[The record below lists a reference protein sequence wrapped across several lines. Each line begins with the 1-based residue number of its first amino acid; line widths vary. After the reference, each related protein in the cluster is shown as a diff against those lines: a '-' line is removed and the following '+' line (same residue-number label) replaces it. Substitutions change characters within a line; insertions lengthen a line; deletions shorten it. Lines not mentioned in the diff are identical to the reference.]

1 MKNSTGIIQLSQAE
15 EYAPYGVAGKRFS
28 YRLAYARATETQAAD
43 NIGQDYLTLCESEE
57 VFIFVLCDGV
67 SQSFYGD
74 LAAKY
79 LGDALLPWLQELP
92 DTLTDAESFQAALH
106 DALYALTATGTE
118 QVQQVALPSDLPDI
132 LREVLEEKRSL
143 GSEAMFVCGRIDLPH
158 VEFPQGRVLLAWLGD
173 ARLRVWC
180 GKRELKLPGEFET
193 KQRWSTRRGPVAS
206 VPHVY
211 AAPVH
216 HNETAIT
223 HLMAYSDGLTA
234 LDTWDNLPSSEELDA
249 LIAQAEASP
258 VSDDISFLGLQLTL
272 DREPP
277 KTTTP
282 ISVLSPQIK
291 IEAED
296 QGQVTETE
304 SVRVHT
310 DTHRPP
316 AQQREFGQSTREDS
330 TETQQTSAPG
340 PMLVDPIPAREPS
353 MKAQKRNR
361 QFLGIALAF
370 LFMVCVIAVGLSLP
384 PGDPL
389 YQSLF
394 SKSTPPSLIGNLT
407 PTLTEET
414 VPAPPA
420 TDSPTTTSAPTATHT
435 ATPTPDPTATHTAT
449 VTPTPSPTAM
459 VTPTLTATLTATP
472 TLSPTT
478 TSTITVSPTSTLTV
492 TPVLSPTLIATPV
505 TILHTPTPTV
515 SLTLA
520 PPE

>member
-1 MKNSTGIIQLSQAE
+1 MKNSAGIIQLSQAE
-15 EYAPYGVAGKRFS
+15 EYAPYDVAGKRFS
-28 YRLAYARATETQAAD
+28 YRLAYARAAETQVAD

-57 VFIFVLCDGV
+57 VFTFVLCDGV

-79 LGDALLPWLQELP
+79 LGDALLLWLQELP
-92 DTLTDAESFQAALH
+92 DTLTDAESFQATLH

-118 QVQQVALPSDLPDI
+118 LVQQVALPSNLPDI
-132 LREVLEEKRSL
+132 LREVLEEKRGL
-143 GSEAMFVCGRIDLPH
+143 GSETMFACGRLDLPRT
-158 VEFPQGRVLLAWLGD
+158 EFPQGRVLLAWMGD
-173 ARLRVWC
+173 ARLRVWY
-180 GKRELKLPGEFET
+180 GKHELQLPGEFET

-211 AAPVH
+211 AAPVY

-234 LDTWDNLPSSEELDA
+234 LDTWDSLPSSEELGA
-249 LIAQAEASP
+249 LIVQAQASP

-277 KTTTP
+277 KITSP
-282 ISVLSPQIK
+282 VSVLSPQFK
-291 IEAED
+291 VEAEG

-304 SVRVHT
+304 SARIHT
-310 DTHRPP
+310 DTRRTP
-316 AQQREFGQSTREDS
+316 AQQREFDQSTREGS
-330 TETQQTSAPG
+330 TETQQTRAPG

-353 MKAQKRNR
+353 GKAEKRNR
-361 QFLGIALAF
+361 QFWGIALAF
-370 LFMVCVIAVGLSLP
+370 LFLVCAIAIGLSLP

-389 YQSLF
+389 YRSLF
-394 SKSTPPSLIGNLT
+394 TKSTPPSLIGNFI
-407 PTLTEET
+407 PTMTEET

-420 TDSPTTTSAPTATHT
+420 TASPTTTSVPIATYT
-435 ATPTPDPTATHTAT
+435 ATPMPDPTATHTAT

-459 VTPTLTATLTATP
+459 LTVTPTATSTPSPTTTPTSTVTPTL
-472 TLSPTT
+472 
-478 TSTITVSPTSTLTV
+478 TLTV
-492 TPVLSPTLIATPV
+492 TPVFSPTLIATPV
-505 TILHTPTPTV
+505 SIHYSPTPTV
-515 SLTLA
+515 SLIPA